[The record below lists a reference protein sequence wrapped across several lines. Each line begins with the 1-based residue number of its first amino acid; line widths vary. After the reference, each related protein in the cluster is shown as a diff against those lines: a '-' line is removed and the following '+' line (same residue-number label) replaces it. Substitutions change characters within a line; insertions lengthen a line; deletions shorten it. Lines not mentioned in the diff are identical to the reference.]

1 MASTAT
7 TARQEADRL
16 ACLSHYEVLHALQ
29 ERVFSEVVELAA
41 RIFSLP
47 IALLNV
53 VEADLVRSGAQHG
66 LPANVALPR
75 AEVLCSHTVA
85 QGQVVV
91 YHDLAAV
98 APTPDTA
105 AALQATLSQRARFYA
120 AAPVC
125 LSEEQHCVGTL
136 CLFDQQPR
144 VFTAEEQQVL
154 ERLAKLVSRTIVVRH
169 QYSATPE
176 QQVQWTNVHTQL
188 HDEVRELEALV
199 RYLLTRY
206 GLRVPVPEDVLHLV
220 NRRLRDL
227 HLLMQEEA

>member
-1 MASTAT
+1 MSTAA
-7 TARQEADRL
+7 ARQEAARL
-16 ACLSHYEVLHALQ
+16 ACLSHYDVLRALQ

-53 VEADLVRSGAQHG
+53 VEEDLVRSGAQYG
-66 LPANVALPR
+66 LPGKVALPR
-75 AEVLCSHTVA
+75 AEVLCTSTVA

-98 APTPDTA
+98 APTPATA
-105 AALQATLSQRARFYA
+105 VALQATLAQHARFYA
-120 AAPVC
+120 AAPVR
-125 LSEEQHCVGTL
+125 LAAGQHCVGTL

-144 VFTAEEQQVL
+144 VFTPEEQQVL
-154 ERLAKLVSRTIVVRH
+154 ESLAELVSHAIVVRH
-169 QYSATPE
+169 QYYATPE
-176 QQVQWTNVHTQL
+176 QETQWSNVHTQL

-206 GLRVPVPEDVLHLV
+206 GLRVPVPEDVLRLV
-220 NRRLRDL
+220 SRRLGDL
-227 HLLMQEEA
+227 HLLMQEVG